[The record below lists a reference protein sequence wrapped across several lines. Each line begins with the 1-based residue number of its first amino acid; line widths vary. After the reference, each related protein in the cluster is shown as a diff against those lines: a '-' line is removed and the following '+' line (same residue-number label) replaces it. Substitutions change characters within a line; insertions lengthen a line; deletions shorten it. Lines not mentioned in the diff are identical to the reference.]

1 MSGQEDSSSP
11 EGIAGARILL
21 ADDNPQILGMLAA
34 RLERRGYTILTA
46 ADGEEA
52 LKVAANESPA
62 LVVLDVMMPKKNG
75 WEVAR
80 ALKQSEE
87 TSAIKVVV
95 LTAIGESINEMTSP
109 LYGADAYLDK
119 PFDFTE
125 LERTIRELLEGPEES
140 P

>member
-1 MSGQEDSSSP
+1 MSDDAEAASGT
-11 EGIAGARILL
+11 ILL

-34 RLERRGYTILTA
+34 RLEKRGYTILTA
-46 ADGEEA
+46 GDGEEA
-52 LKVAANESPA
+52 LELARTRAPA

-80 ALKQSEE
+80 ALKQSE
-87 TSAIKVVV
+87 TTARIKVVV

-119 PFDFTE
+119 PFDFGE
-125 LERTIRELLEGPEES
+125 LERTIRDLIG
-140 P
+140 

>member
-1 MSGQEDSSSP
+1 MSEEAAG
-11 EGIAGARILL
+11 GARILL

-34 RLERRGYTILTA
+34 RLERRGYVILTA

-52 LKVAANESPA
+52 LELATSESPA

-80 ALKQSEE
+80 ALKQSE
-87 TSAIKVVV
+87 TTASIKVVV

-119 PFDFTE
+119 PFEFAE
-125 LERTIRELLEGPEES
+125 LERTIRELLET
-140 P
+140 

>member
-1 MSGQEDSSSP
+1 MSEDAAPAS
-11 EGIAGARILL
+11 GTILL

-34 RLERRGYTILTA
+34 RLEKRGYTILTA
-46 ADGEEA
+46 GDGEEA
-52 LKVAANESPA
+52 LELARTKAPV

-80 ALKQSEE
+80 ALKQSA
-87 TSAIKVVV
+87 TTAQIKVIV

-119 PFDFTE
+119 PFDFGE
-125 LERTIRELLEGPEES
+125 LERTIRELIG
-140 P
+140 

>member
-1 MSGQEDSSSP
+1 MSGQE
-11 EGIAGARILL
+11 AGGEQILL

-34 RLERRGYTILTA
+34 RLERRGYAILTA

-52 LKVAANESPA
+52 LTIAAEKKPA

-87 TSAIKVVV
+87 TASIKVVV

-119 PFDFTE
+119 PFDFAE
-125 LERTIRELLEGPEES
+125 LERTIRELLDGATA
-140 P
+140 